1 MIWLFGQKW
10 GKFGQFEELQPLH
23 LIYWRELATTI
34 TTSTTIII
42 IITTSTITIIIIIS
56 TTNII

>member
-34 TTSTTIII
+34 TTST
-42 IITTSTITIIIIIS
+42 IIIIIS